1 MPHHLNDMINFLMA
15 HGYLILFLIT
25 SIESYVVNVAAG
37 VVSHLQHFN
46 IYLVIIISIFADL
59 IPNVIYY
66 YIGKRSAK
74 YLEKKEIIEKY
85 KKKISKSKLKHIN
98 LQKLSDTNP
107 VKALLIAKFFGP
119 PTLILIGSIGM
130 DFRKYLKYNLIITII
145 KTNILILLGYFSVNS
160 YIYLNNLLHSN

>member
-1 MPHHLNDMINFLMA
+1 MSEHLTNLVNFLMT

-46 IYLVIIISIFADL
+46 IYLVILISIFADL

-66 YIGKRSAK
+66 YIGKRSAN
-74 YLEKKEIIEKY
+74 YLEKKDLFEKY
-85 KKKISKSKLKHIN
+85 KKKVAKSRLRHIN

-130 DFRKYLKYNLIITII
+130 DFRKYLKYNLIITFI
-145 KTNILILLGYFSVNS
+145 KTNLLILLGYFSVNS
-160 YIYLNNLLHSN
+160 YLYLNQLLNSN